1 MNVEKIKIRTLTE
14 TSKEFLRLAIKNN
27 VLNPEDPYN
36 YLVPGQPTSKIKF
49 AHEQIKKRRIDLKS
63 ILRSSETSNANTF
76 LHAMGYYFVGYQ
88 YGGPTHNFEVLIWKN
103 ELNEEIIKYSNT
115 DYYFKK
121 KEIKTEAD
129 IEVYFLSYDF
139 VNGQNI
145 RVFKLGNKEDQYRA
159 SKCFDIIDSFKS

>member
-1 MNVEKIKIRTLTE
+1 
-14 TSKEFLRLAIKNN
+14 
-27 VLNPEDPYN
+27 
-36 YLVPGQPTSKIKF
+36 
-49 AHEQIKKRRIDLKS
+49 
-63 ILRSSETSNANTF
+63 
-76 LHAMGYYFVGYQ
+76 MGYYFVGYQ
-88 YGGPTHNFEVLIWKN
+88 YGNPTHNFEVLIWKN

-145 RVFKLGNKEDQYRA
+145 RVFKIYKKFRFFRIMLSPCFFEIQEISGNFRSNLTPQK
-159 SKCFDIIDSFKS
+159 

>member
-1 MNVEKIKIRTLTE
+1 M
-14 TSKEFLRLAIKNN
+14 
-27 VLNPEDPYN
+27 
-36 YLVPGQPTSKIKF
+36 
-49 AHEQIKKRRIDLKS
+49 
-63 ILRSSETSNANTF
+63 
-76 LHAMGYYFVGYQ
+76 
-88 YGGPTHNFEVLIWKN
+88 IWKN

>member
-1 MNVEKIKIRTLTE
+1 M
-14 TSKEFLRLAIKNN
+14 
-27 VLNPEDPYN
+27 
-36 YLVPGQPTSKIKF
+36 
-49 AHEQIKKRRIDLKS
+49 
-63 ILRSSETSNANTF
+63 
-76 LHAMGYYFVGYQ
+76 
-88 YGGPTHNFEVLIWKN
+88 IWKN

-145 RVFKLGNKEDQYRA
+145 RVFKLGNKEDQYRT